1 MSAPYFSGDLFR
13 TMQARTAIAE
23 ASSVGGRLTPE
34 RAEAPP
40 PPDTPAAVS
49 PLSAALIIGRPE
61 RDLIAGLC
69 RRAEAAPLSLA
80 ETRRQMRRAIAAE
93 PIESPAA
100 LTIALPTGWRAAL
113 TIEESTGGGRDRH
126 LRLWS
131 AVRGRVI
138 AIEDALVLL
147 PFFGFR
153 ARNRYEAEAYWWD
166 VNPRALNFLEVAIPG
181 PPGDQR
187 EEVCDTWQPI
197 GAVVERVVDELERER
212 EPGED
217 DDDEY
222 FRDDDG
228 PDDDA

>member
-1 MSAPYFSGDLFR
+1 
-13 TMQARTAIAE
+13 MQARTAIAE

-49 PLSAALIIGRPE
+49 PLSAALIIGRPQH
-61 RDLIAGLC
+61 DLIAGLC

-80 ETRRQMRRAIAAE
+80 ETRRQMQRAIAAE

-100 LTIALPTGWRAAL
+100 LTIALPNGWRAAL
-113 TIEESTGGGRDRH
+113 TIEESAAGGRDRH

-131 AVRGRVI
+131 AVRGRAI

-147 PFFGFR
+147 PLFGFR

-166 VNPRALNFLEVAIPG
+166 VNPRALNFLEV
-181 PPGDQR
+181 
-187 EEVCDTWQPI
+187 CDTWQPI
-197 GAVVERVVDELERER
+197 GAVAQRVVDGLEPSVVDGVEPSVVDAVEPIEQR

-217 DDDEY
+217 DDDGY
-222 FRDDDG
+222 FRDDDE
-228 PDDDA
+228 PDDNA